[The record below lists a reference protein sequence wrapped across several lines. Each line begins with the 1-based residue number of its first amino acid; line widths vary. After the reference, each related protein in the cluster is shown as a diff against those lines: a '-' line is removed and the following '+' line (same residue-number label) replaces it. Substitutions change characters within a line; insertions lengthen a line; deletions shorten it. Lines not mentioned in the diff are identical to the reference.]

1 MARRRRDLP
10 EPAPVVDPVWAFRWL
25 RRLTLGFE
33 VDHPAGARL
42 RSEAAA
48 IEARGGSPEDQ
59 LEDLWLVVDQLGL
72 RRAGERL
79 LAHLQDSRERH
90 GGRTPETPAVVTP
103 PLSAF
108 SPRREKALAV
118 NRSDPPKGA

>member
-59 LEDLWLVVDQLGL
+59 LEELWIVVDRLGL
-72 RRAGERL
+72 REAGGRL
-79 LAHLQDSRERH
+79 LAHLQQTRERQ
-90 GGRTPETPAVVTP
+90 PE
-103 PLSAF
+103 
-108 SPRREKALAV
+108 REEQ
-118 NRSDPPKGA
+118 